1 MLLSDRDKKQAS
13 LPWLVPRKALYCPF
27 GRMPAFFN
35 DKVLLAVR
43 AYIYERERE
52 NSKIIEMT
60 KNFSHSFRSVCNI

>member
-43 AYIYERERE
+43 AYIYMRERERE
-52 NSKIIEMT
+52 RVAKLSK
-60 KNFSHSFRSVCNI
+60 